1 MSAPLLQSGEQ
12 RSTYNNVTSVVVNK
26 PAGVAVGDLLL
37 VEISDNNATAGWS
50 SPGWTAGPSFD
61 RIFSFWRI
69 ADGSE
74 GASFTFTFSGSGR
87 VGAMICHRIT
97 GAHQTAPIDVSSGV
111 VVASGAA
118 NPISLPSITTT
129 GPDRL
134 LLAVFYSKTATVGT
148 SFSTPTGMAAAY
160 AYQAASSAFGQASAF
175 TESFATAG
183 ATGVRDSN
191 SSATNYAR
199 VAFLL
204 AIAPPSANPTTGQ
217 TWPHGKKG
225 TSPTTGQLF
234 PRGVI
239 L

>member
-1 MSAPLLQSGEQ
+1 MPAPVLQSGEQ
-12 RSTYNNVTSVVVNK
+12 RSTYNNVASVVVNK

-37 VEISDNNATAGWS
+37 VEISDNNSTAGWS

-74 GASFTFTFSGSGR
+74 GASFTFTHSSTR
-87 VGAMICHRIT
+87 TGALICHRIT
-97 GAHQTAPIDVSSGV
+97 GSHQTAPIDVSSGV

-118 NPISLPSITTT
+118 NPISLPSVTTT

-134 LLAVFYSKTATVGT
+134 LLAVYYSKTATVGT

-160 AYQAASSAFGQASAF
+160 AYQAASSGFGQASAF
-175 TESFATAG
+175 TESFATAD

-191 SSATNYAR
+191 SSGTNYAR
-199 VAFLL
+199 VGLLL
-204 AIAPPSANPTTGQ
+204 AIAPPSTNPTTGQ

-225 TSPTTGQLF
+225 TPPTTGQTF